1 MSKALQKTDKLIGAL
16 VDDLRVTPWYARR
29 RARVAL
35 WCALAVVYFIA
46 AVSFMDRPAL
56 QFLLTAIFMIET
68 AAIFL
73 LAVILGAVG
82 IVASV
87 PGEPIPKRFV
97 YGALSLA
104 ILAIASVVVVDPRLM
119 VGFQQLLD
127 HTVDARICASATVL
141 WALPPAVVGI
151 WLLGVG
157 SGPRLGFSTL
167 MVFSGAGLLGTA
179 VLQFECM
186 NQEPLH
192 VLFGHMAPAVA
203 LGWLAFLVWRVVFRW
218 ARRVAALRDRLT

>member
-1 MSKALQKTDKLIGAL
+1 VYAALG
-16 VDDLRVTPWYARR
+16 
-29 RARVAL
+29 
-35 WCALAVVYFIA
+35 LAV
-46 AVSFMDRPAL
+46 
-56 QFLLTAIFMIET
+56 
-68 AAIFL
+68 
-73 LAVILGAVG
+73 
-82 IVASV
+82 
-87 PGEPIPKRFV
+87 
-97 YGALSLA
+97 LA
-104 ILAIASVVVVDPRLM
+104 IGSVVIVDPLL
-119 VGFQQLLD
+119 VIGFHQLLD

-167 MVFSGAGLLGTA
+167 MIFSGAGLLGTA

-203 LGWLAFLVWRVVFRW
+203 LGWLAFFVWRVVFRW
-218 ARRVAALRDRLT
+218 ARRVALLRKRLN